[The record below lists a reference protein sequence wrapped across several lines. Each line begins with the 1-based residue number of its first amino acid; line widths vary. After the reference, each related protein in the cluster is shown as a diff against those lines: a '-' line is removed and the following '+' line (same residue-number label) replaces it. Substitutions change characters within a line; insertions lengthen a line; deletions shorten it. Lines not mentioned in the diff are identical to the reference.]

1 MSRATTLTR
10 SEKYGLQAH
19 LTIYFLATVAIL
31 LLLFEQFQLATR
43 VHLEPVGWAEI
54 LVQQFLL
61 AVFLGLLM
69 VSYGWI
75 ENRWLYVS
83 FAILFAGYSGTRL
96 AAAFSE
102 TIGLVPSLDQIGVP
116 LSDYQGTF
124 YLLALASAF
133 CYLLTI
139 LLLRRSYGKLGL
151 KLPESEAV

>member
-139 LLLRRSYGKLGL
+139 LLLRQS
-151 KLPESEAV
+151 